1 MPRKAPKEVI
11 EHRITFGD
19 YERKEFKQT
28 LDSFQFKNN
37 LRTGLIAGGIGLV
50 AYTLYKVIPGMFDFF
65 GGLFETTPEQ
75 KAALNSIMNISK
87 GSPNP
92 DYPEWALYGSP
103 RNRDEL
109 DMEYERNTKWINA
122 RLQKAEETIALY
134 ESLPDGFSK
143 NMILKGYV
151 AAKEWRDGGYAKAVE
166 SLDLWRAYYYE
177 QLA

>member
-28 LDSFQFKNN
+28 LDSLQFKNN
-37 LRTGLIAGGIGLV
+37 LRTGLIAGGVGLV
-50 AYTLYKVIPGMFDFF
+50 AYTLYKIIPGMFDFF

-75 KAALNSIMNISK
+75 KAALNTLFNVSK

-92 DYPEWALYGSP
+92 DHPEWAIYGAP
-103 RNRDEL
+103 RDRDEL
-109 DMEYERNTKWINA
+109 DIEYARNTRMLNDK
-122 RLQKAEETIALY
+122 LQKAEDTIALY
-134 ESLPDGFSK
+134 ESMPDGFSK
-143 NMILKGYV
+143 SVLTKPYV
-151 AAKEWRDGGYAKAVE
+151 TAKEWRDGNYAKAVQ

-177 QLA
+177 KLA